1 MPTYMYKAVN
11 KSGLVVRNRV
21 ESASRQGLIKMLKNN
36 HLMPIEIQQVSY
48 ISKRTPK
55 KQKKNITNIQE
66 IMKNVNTTQIG
77 VKSKTQTVK
86 EKINLYFAKTEKITQ
101 RDLVV
106 FTQNFYLLKK
116 ANFNNI
122 HALNTIIESTE
133 NITFRGILED
143 ILAGLEAGEN
153 MYTTMEYYSNV
164 FPYIYINM
172 IKVGELSGS
181 LTNSLEQA
189 VKYLDDTEALN
200 KNSLTNSLE
209 QAVKYLDDTE
219 ALNKKLRGI
228 LIPNIIQ
235 FVLLLVMLV
244 VGTLFAIP
252 AIQGIFD
259 ELGTDETLPAITLWF
274 ADFVDMAIQYWYI
287 PTLIIIGIVAVIL
300 FYINT
305 PKGKYNFHYFKYKM
319 PIFGELIFA
328 LDFSRFLKAM
338 LLNLQNGMRIQD
350 AIDVSKNVIKNYV
363 LLSIIETSLNNIL
376 IGGSWVEPFE
386 KSGLAKPMIT
396 EMLKIGMQTDLT
408 EMMEK
413 LVEYME
419 IDIDN
424 IMNKIMKALPQVVY
438 AIVGAVLI
446 FFVLVVL
453 VPCIQVY
460 MGNFLFSAYDV

>member
-1 MPTYMYKAVN
+1 MPTYMYKAMT
-11 KSGLVVRNRV
+11 KTGIVVRNKV
-21 ESASRQGLIKMLKNN
+21 EFASKQNLIKTLKSND
-36 HLMPIEIQQVSY
+36 LLPISIEQISY
-48 ISKRTPK
+48 SSKKTLKRK
-55 KQKKNITNIQE
+55 KKNITDIQE
-66 IMKNVNTTQIG
+66 IMKNVNTTQLNRE
-77 VKSKTQTVK
+77 KKMALSTK
-86 EKINLYFAKTEKITQ
+86 EKINMYLAKTEKITQ
-101 RDLVV
+101 RDIVV

-133 NITFRGILED
+133 NISFRGILED
-143 ILAGLEAGEN
+143 ILAGVEAGEN

-189 VKYLDDTEALN
+189 VKYLDDTE
-200 KNSLTNSLE
+200 
-209 QAVKYLDDTE
+209 Y
-219 ALNKKLRGI
+219 LNKKLRTI

-244 VGTLFAIP
+244 VGTLVAIP

-274 ADFVDMAIQYWYI
+274 ADFINKVIKYWYL
-287 PTLIIIGIVAVIL
+287 PVLIIAATVAGVL

-319 PIFGELIFA
+319 PIFGQLIFA
-328 LDFSRFLKAM
+328 LDFSRLMKAM
-338 LLNLQNGMRIQD
+338 LLNLKNGMRIQESLE
-350 AIDVSKNVIKNYV
+350 VSKNVVKNYV
-363 LLSIIETSLNNIL
+363 MLSMIETSINNIL
-376 IGGSWVEPFE
+376 TGTSWIEPFE

-408 EMMEK
+408 EMIEK

-424 IMNKIMKALPQVVY
+424 IMRKIMQVLPQVVY
-438 AIVGAVLI
+438 AIVGIVLI

-460 MGNFLFSAYDV
+460 MGNFLFSAYGV